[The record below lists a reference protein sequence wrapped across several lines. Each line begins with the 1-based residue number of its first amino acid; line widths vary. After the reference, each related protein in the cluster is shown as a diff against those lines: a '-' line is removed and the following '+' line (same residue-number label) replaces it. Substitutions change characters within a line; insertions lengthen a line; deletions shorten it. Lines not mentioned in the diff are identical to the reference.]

1 MKKQMFLVGLL
12 TVVSVTLASQSVMG
26 FLASATSS
34 VFEWESTSHDFGTL
48 EQNKPAEH
56 RFTFIN
62 EGNEPLIISS
72 AKASCGCTVA
82 DYSREPIAPGEK
94 GFVSASYDAAK
105 IGAFTKT
112 VTVAANT
119 GTDAVVLTLKGE
131 VVAAE

>member
-1 MKKQMFLVGLL
+1 MVTLL

-26 FLASATSS
+26 YLTSTTSS
-34 VFEWESTSHDFGTL
+34 MFVWESTTFDFGSL

-62 EGNEPLIISS
+62 EGDVPLIISS

-82 DYSREPIAPGEK
+82 DYSKDPIAPGGR
-94 GFVSASYDAAK
+94 GFVSARYNAAK
-105 IGAFTKT
+105 VGAFTKT

-119 GTDAVVLTLKGE
+119 GAEAVVLTLKGA